1 MMAVQPKSCF
11 SIESLVSKD
20 PPRVDR
26 PRLPP
31 LSALWGIPCC
41 TDTAS
46 TGSVVP
52 NLPPVKLCSTGGPS
66 AFRNGLRT
74 ATTLPSVPVPH
85 YVPGYGPTAG
95 VAAVPPGH
103 HPAPPGFLHPQQASL
118 PCHPWLLARHQAVF
132 GHRMQDPGNG
142 PLLLA
147 NPFRKPKRIRTAFT
161 PSQLLRLEHAFEK
174 NHYVVGQE
182 RKHLAQS
189 LSLTETQVKVWFQN
203 RRTKY
208 KRDQQEE
215 EGRKSPPKQ
224 KGAHHV
230 SRWRMA
236 TQQFTDERTD
246 SKEHTDGQ
254 NVEKIDS

>member
-31 LSALWGIPCC
+31 LSAL
-41 TDTAS
+41 
-46 TGSVVP
+46 
-52 NLPPVKLCSTGGPS
+52 
-66 AFRNGLRT
+66 NGLRT

-85 YVPGYGPTAG
+85 YVPGYSPTAG

-236 TQQFTDERTD
+236 TQQFTDEQTD
-246 SKEHTDGQ
+246 HKEHTDGQ
-254 NVEKIDS
+254 TIVKTDS